1 MPLPLLSGR
10 RLHVATIATIALSIL
25 LTSTPSTA
33 QSEPLTPR
41 VTDITAAFSQAALD
55 AIIAEASQRFG
66 IPERWIRAVMQAES
80 AGDPIA
86 VSRAGAIGLMQ
97 IMPGTWDELAA
108 VHGLGDDPFDPRD
121 NVMAGAAYLRAMYNR
136 FGSPGFLAAY
146 NAGPGRYAE
155 HLSTGRPLPRETR
168 AYVARL
174 APLVELPDAGH
185 MQDNGPPTI
194 TDWRVAPLYIEQ
206 FGDAATTA
214 SPPNQETVGTPSE
227 STSRADDE
235 GPARPPN
242 ALFIGPQ
249 AEVSP

>member
-1 MPLPLLSGR
+1 MIDPPFKR
-10 RLHVATIATIALSIL
+10 RGH
-25 LTSTPSTA
+25 
-33 QSEPLTPR
+33 
-41 VTDITAAFSQAALD
+41 FG
-55 AIIAEASQRFG
+55 AEASLAQRCALAVELQAVEPG
-66 IPERWIRAVMQAES
+66 LRNAAQRKRRWLSRKWKVS
-80 AGDPIA
+80 AKGNAYLNTD
-86 VSRAGAIGLMQ
+86 GLNITVYQ
-97 IMPGTWDELAA
+97 KN
-108 VHGLGDDPFDPRD
+108 PRL
-121 NVMAGAAYLRAMYNR
+121 YLRAMYNR

-174 APLVELPDAGH
+174 APLIERPDAGR

-194 TDWRVAPLYIEQ
+194 TDWRVAPLFIEQ